1 MADNDKNVAG
11 KPGSE
16 LGAAEWLTSQEVLAI
31 TCDNMAVEVL
41 PGTDRPK
48 TMKPVH

>member
-1 MADNDKNVAG
+1 MADNDKYVAG

-31 TCDNMAVEVL
+31 ACDNMAVEVL
-41 PGTDRPK
+41 PGTDHPK
-48 TMKPVH
+48 TMTPVH